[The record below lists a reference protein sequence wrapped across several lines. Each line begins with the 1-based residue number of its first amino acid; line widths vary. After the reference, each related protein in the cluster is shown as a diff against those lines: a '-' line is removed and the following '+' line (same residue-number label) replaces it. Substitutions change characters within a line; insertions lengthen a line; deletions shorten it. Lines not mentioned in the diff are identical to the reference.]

1 MPELSSGATSRSLR
15 AQKHG
20 ISPSGGVPPRAANR
34 LLPAGSAA
42 FCSGDGDLAGV
53 EELEGKLLL
62 V

>member
-1 MPELSSGATSRSLR
+1 MKHQLKQVTSGDLS
-15 AQKHG
+15 
-20 ISPSGGVPPRAANR
+20 PRVGR
-34 LLPAGSAA
+34 GFSVPAGSAA